1 MHDDTLDA
9 HADNGRKLVRT
20 IISSIGIRS
29 IISPI
34 GVGIIISSIGIGSI
48 ISPIVIW
55 ISIGR
60 TPIGSTIDPPNVPT
74 VGSIIVLCIIW
85 LSLSGLR
92 QVTQPCR
99 GRGWGRY
106 RSAGS
111 DSENEHGPFHC
122 ITSRSCGEHSEGG
135 VGVRRHEGNSKGW
148 GSFRRGSRRLRR
160 YRATAAVAGWPFRMG
175 L

>member
-55 ISIGR
+55 IPIVR

-92 QVTQPCR
+92 QVAQPC
-99 GRGWGRY
+99 
-106 RSAGS
+106 
-111 DSENEHGPFHC
+111 
-122 ITSRSCGEHSEGG
+122 
-135 VGVRRHEGNSKGW
+135 
-148 GSFRRGSRRLRR
+148 
-160 YRATAAVAGWPFRMG
+160 
-175 L
+175 

>member
-34 GVGIIISSIGIGSI
+34 SVGIIISSIGIGSI

-55 ISIGR
+55 ISIVR

-92 QVTQPCR
+92 QVTQPC
-99 GRGWGRY
+99 
-106 RSAGS
+106 
-111 DSENEHGPFHC
+111 
-122 ITSRSCGEHSEGG
+122 
-135 VGVRRHEGNSKGW
+135 
-148 GSFRRGSRRLRR
+148 
-160 YRATAAVAGWPFRMG
+160 
-175 L
+175 

>member
-55 ISIGR
+55 ISIVR
-60 TPIGSTIDPPNVPT
+60 TPIGSTIDPLPDSPAT
-74 VGSIIVLCIIW
+74 LPDAAAHGYDDS
-85 LSLSGLR
+85 
-92 QVTQPCR
+92 
-99 GRGWGRY
+99 
-106 RSAGS
+106 RSA
-111 DSENEHGPFHC
+111 
-122 ITSRSCGEHSEGG
+122 
-135 VGVRRHEGNSKGW
+135 
-148 GSFRRGSRRLRR
+148 RG
-160 YRATAAVAGWPFRMG
+160 
-175 L
+175 

>member
-34 GVGIIISSIGIGSI
+34 GVGIIISSIGIGSK
-48 ISPIVIW
+48 VC
-55 ISIGR
+55 

-92 QVTQPCR
+92 QVTQPC
-99 GRGWGRY
+99 
-106 RSAGS
+106 
-111 DSENEHGPFHC
+111 
-122 ITSRSCGEHSEGG
+122 
-135 VGVRRHEGNSKGW
+135 
-148 GSFRRGSRRLRR
+148 
-160 YRATAAVAGWPFRMG
+160 
-175 L
+175 

>member
-34 GVGIIISSIGIGSI
+34 GVGIKISS
-48 ISPIVIW
+48 IVIW
-55 ISIGR
+55 ISIVR

-92 QVTQPCR
+92 QSHSTVL
-99 GRGWGRY
+99 
-106 RSAGS
+106 RSWMGTLS
-111 DSENEHGPFHC
+111 Q
-122 ITSRSCGEHSEGG
+122 
-135 VGVRRHEGNSKGW
+135 RRQ
-148 GSFRRGSRRLRR
+148 R
-160 YRATAAVAGWPFRMG
+160 
-175 L
+175 

>member
-20 IISSIGIRS
+20 IISPIGIRS
-29 IISPI
+29 IISPV

-55 ISIGR
+55 ISRVR
-60 TPIGSTIDPPNVPT
+60 TPIGSTIDPPDMPT

-85 LSLSGLR
+85 LSWSGLR
-92 QVTQPCR
+92 QVTQPCG

-111 DSENEHGPFHC
+111 DSENEHGSFHC
-122 ITSRSCGEHSEGG
+122 IEGCRRTPTRGQLEG
-135 VGVRRHEGNSKGW
+135 VGFVPQGEPKTSTMVQQPQ
-148 GSFRRGSRRLRR
+148 SQ
-160 YRATAAVAGWPFRMG
+160 AGPSICDW
-175 L
+175 

>member
-34 GVGIIISSIGIGSI
+34 
-48 ISPIVIW
+48 VIW
-55 ISIGR
+55 ISIVR
-60 TPIGSTIDPPNVPT
+60 TPIGSTIDPPNMPT

-92 QVTQPCR
+92 QVTQPC
-99 GRGWGRY
+99 
-106 RSAGS
+106 
-111 DSENEHGPFHC
+111 
-122 ITSRSCGEHSEGG
+122 
-135 VGVRRHEGNSKGW
+135 
-148 GSFRRGSRRLRR
+148 
-160 YRATAAVAGWPFRMG
+160 
-175 L
+175 

>member
-34 GVGIIISSIGIGSI
+34 
-48 ISPIVIW
+48 VIW
-55 ISIGR
+55 ISIVR

-92 QVTQPCR
+92 QVTQPC
-99 GRGWGRY
+99 
-106 RSAGS
+106 
-111 DSENEHGPFHC
+111 
-122 ITSRSCGEHSEGG
+122 
-135 VGVRRHEGNSKGW
+135 
-148 GSFRRGSRRLRR
+148 
-160 YRATAAVAGWPFRMG
+160 
-175 L
+175 

>member
-34 GVGIIISSIGIGSI
+34 GVGIIISSIVIWSV
-48 ISPIVIW
+48 SSIVIW
-55 ISIGR
+55 ISIVR
-60 TPIGSTIDPPNVPT
+60 TPIGSTIDPPNMPT

-92 QVTQPCR
+92 QVTQPC
-99 GRGWGRY
+99 
-106 RSAGS
+106 
-111 DSENEHGPFHC
+111 
-122 ITSRSCGEHSEGG
+122 
-135 VGVRRHEGNSKGW
+135 
-148 GSFRRGSRRLRR
+148 
-160 YRATAAVAGWPFRMG
+160 
-175 L
+175 